1 MNTRT
6 KSKKLA
12 LARETLVSLD
22 VDQLAKV
29 AGGEGWRITLQKSCL
44 LQVCTTQTQL

>member
-1 MNTRT
+1 MNTNA

-22 VDQLAKV
+22 DDQLAKV
-29 AGGEGWRITLQKSCL
+29 AGGDGGRMTLQKSCF
-44 LQVCTTQTQL
+44 LQVCTTQPEP